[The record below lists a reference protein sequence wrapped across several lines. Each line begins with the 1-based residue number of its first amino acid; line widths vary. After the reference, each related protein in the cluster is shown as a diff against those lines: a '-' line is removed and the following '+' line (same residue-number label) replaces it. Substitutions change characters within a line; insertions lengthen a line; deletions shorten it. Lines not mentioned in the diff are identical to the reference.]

1 MCGGSR
7 TRGIPRCAA
16 RKPSSGERRRARRR
30 PRSRRPS
37 SSRSG
42 RPNRRSRVDMSTGS
56 GKKSPVRRGRLETAD
71 RVLRRHL
78 AEQWAV
84 IAKNERKAENGSVE
98 ALHDIRVALRRMRG
112 LAATFVKL
120 DPDFLGRL
128 DERAAKVCDRMG
140 DARDLDVWIELFR
153 DLVEESGAEG
163 VSQRERRRVLT
174 MLRRQRTRLAAEA
187 LQCGMFRRVKK
198 MVKARLRQRLPKRRK
213 PPPPAEVFAARRMR
227 KVRGLIAVRHSQVGH
242 FSKGP
247 AHDLRRAGRRM
258 RYLSEFFAARLG
270 RESVRAG
277 RWITKAQ
284 AALGKVH
291 DCDSA
296 LELSRGLPT
305 GAARAAVQRHLR
317 RRRAAQL
324 RKFKTAWRHYA
335 DRRLQKAWAAQLEAA
350 AN

>member
-1 MCGGSR
+1 MP
-7 TRGIPRCAA
+7 PRA
-16 RKPSSGERRRARRR
+16 
-30 PRSRRPS
+30 
-37 SSRSG
+37 
-42 RPNRRSRVDMSTGS
+42 
-56 GKKSPVRRGRLETAD
+56 GKKTPVRPGRLETAD

-98 ALHDIRVALRRMRG
+98 ALHDIRVALRRMRS
-112 LAATFVKL
+112 LAATFSKL
-120 DPDFLGRL
+120 DPEFMECL

-153 DLVEESGAEG
+153 DLVKESGTED
-163 VSQRERRRVLT
+163 VSQRERRRVLA

-198 MVKARLRQRLPKRRK
+198 MVRARLRQRLPKRRK
-213 PPPPAEVFAARRMR
+213 TPPPPEVFAARRMLE
-227 KVRGLIAVRHSQVGH
+227 VRTLLAARHRRVGNY
-242 FSKGP
+242 SKGP

-277 RWITKAQ
+277 RWITAAQ

-305 GAARAAVQRHLR
+305 GAARAAVRRHLR

-324 RKFKTAWRHYA
+324 RTFKAAWRHYA
-335 DRRLQKAWAAQLEAA
+335 DPRLQKAWAARLEAA
-350 AN
+350 AK